1 MLALYVTYTIS
12 RKQYFSVCYW
22 QSRQLTTK
30 HIGKGREVGS
40 RDQMSKLGF
49 RSFFFSALTSRK
61 KNPYTSY
68 LSTALLTLK
77 GQAVLLILYH
87 RVTMDLFANTIKLHC
102 FPPSLSRYCKQCIL
116 NYRVATK
123 Q

>member
-1 MLALYVTYTIS
+1 MLL
-12 RKQYFSVCYW
+12 
-22 QSRQLTTK
+22 L
-30 HIGKGREVGS
+30 
-40 RDQMSKLGF
+40 
-49 RSFFFSALTSRK
+49 
-61 KNPYTSY
+61 NPGQY

-102 FPPSLSRYCKQCIL
+102 FSPSLYRYCKQCVL